1 MKIRYYIIILLAISA
16 LSSYTQSRW
25 VQEYFPGLN
34 VVGKDFV
41 ESYDKGYL
49 LTGKFGQNYVHY
61 NWLIK
66 TDINGQVLWYKTL
79 GVQDSFITFFSIDVN
94 SVGNIFLAGNTSY
107 FDSLNDPIVM
117 KLNSCG
123 EKEWCIDFN
132 TPNHFD
138 YAYTIVAL
146 EDGGCVVLLRYTGVP
161 SYQSDRICL
170 ARIDTEGKLLWKKC
184 YNSLD
189 TNIINE
195 DSWSLLSTPDYGFLI
210 SGNCDYLDSVTNLY
224 WVKPYLIKTDSSGNF
239 EWECVLHAYDSN
251 YIGGQANYS
260 TMSPSGQFYYTS
272 ISHWYYDPELERPA
286 LGKVDLTGNVIDVYD
301 LIQGFNNGGLASAQ
315 FINDSVLAAVCGW
328 GNGMEDFSHYL
339 ALIDTLGNIVDTI
352 LISQDIYSGVLQI
365 CQDNKLA
372 VMYNT
377 NQNDQ
382 FDVYLRKLNFNLED
396 DTLYTRPFTY
406 DSLCPYQIV
415 SDTIVQDDCGLI
427 VGVEEHGGGEA
438 GKQGGTE
445 AWGHGGMQ
453 IWPNPCRDVLNVE
466 CSMLNAGKS
475 YSLVVIDIF
484 GRLALSH
491 IQNTGSAGDGSL
503 QSWTIDVSSLPS
515 GVFYIAVMNENKRI
529 TGGKF
534 VVAR

>member
-1 MKIRYYIIILLAISA
+1 MNFRFSLIITMIAITH
-16 LSSYTQSRW
+16 LSYTQSRW
-25 VQEYFPGLN
+25 LQEYFPGLDI
-34 VVGKDFV
+34 VGEDFV
-41 ESYDKGYL
+41 ECYDKGYL
-49 LTGKFGQNYVHY
+49 MTGKFGPNYVHY
-61 NWLIK
+61 CWLLK
-66 TDINGQVLWYKTL
+66 TDINGQVIWYKTFGTL
-79 GVQDSFITFFSIDVN
+79 DSYIAFFSMDQDRL
-94 SVGNIFLAGNTSY
+94 GNIFLSGGTTM
-107 FDSLNDPIVM
+107 FDSYSDPLVFKI
-117 KLNSCG
+117 NACG
-123 EKEWCIDFN
+123 EKEWCLDFS
-132 TPNHFD
+132 TPGHFD
-138 YAYTIVAL
+138 YAHSIVATG
-146 EDGGCVVLLRYTGVP
+146 DGGCAVILRYTGVFP
-161 SYQSDRICL
+161 PQTDRICL
-170 ARIDTEGKLLWKKC
+170 ARIDANGTLLWKHC
-184 YNSLD
+184 YNSQD
-189 TNIINE
+189 IKIMNE
-195 DSWSLLSTPDYGFLI
+195 DAYSLFLAPDKGFLI
-210 SGNCDYLDSVTNLY
+210 SGRCGYLDSLTNQY
-224 WVKPYLIKTDSSGNF
+224 WSKPYLIKLDSSGIL
-239 EWECVLHAYDSN
+239 EWERVIHAYDSN
-251 YIGGQANYS
+251 YTGGTANYS
-260 TMSPSGQFYYTS
+260 TISPSGQFYYSS
-272 ISHWYYDPELERPA
+272 ISHYYYYPETERPA
-286 LGKVDLTGNVIDVYD
+286 LGKMDLNGNVIGVYD
-301 LIQGFNNGGLASAQ
+301 IIQGYENGGLSSAQ
-315 FINDSVLAAVCGW
+315 FINDSILAAVCGW

-352 LISQDIYSGVLQI
+352 PISQDIYSGVLQI

-415 SDTIVQDDCGLI
+415 SDTIVPDDCGLI